1 MNIDR
6 ILQRLLGRATCTLTP
21 GARLTRSAKIR
32 NIRGVTGA
40 IRIGMNSVI
49 SGELLLF
56 RHGGSIDI
64 GDWCYVGEGTR
75 IWSSSSIRIGNRVL
89 ISHNVNI
96 FDSLTQ
102 PLNASQRHKQFAMIA
117 QNGHPDAIDLGERPV
132 AIGDDAWIGANASI
146 MRGVVIGNGA
156 VVAAGAVV
164 THDVPPYSVVGGN
177 PARLIR
183 ELRDDER

>member
-64 GDWCYVGEGTR
+64 CYFFYV
-75 IWSSSSIRIGNRVL
+75 
-89 ISHNVNI
+89 
-96 FDSLTQ
+96 F
-102 PLNASQRHKQFAMIA
+102 
-117 QNGHPDAIDLGERPV
+117 
-132 AIGDDAWIGANASI
+132 
-146 MRGVVIGNGA
+146 
-156 VVAAGAVV
+156 
-164 THDVPPYSVVGGN
+164 
-177 PARLIR
+177 
-183 ELRDDER
+183 